1 MDREIK
7 VELERQISDR
17 VSLVRKEMAWE
28 SEKQRLA
35 LEKLRKRQV

>member
-7 VELERQISDR
+7 LELERQTTER
-17 VSLVRKEMAWE
+17 VALVRKELAWE

-35 LEKLRKRQV
+35 LEKLRKR

>member
-7 VELERQISDR
+7 LELERQTEER
-17 VSLVRKEMAWE
+17 VTLMKKEMAWD

-35 LEKLRKRQV
+35 LEKLRKR